1 MRVLVAYDGSDPAK
15 RALDYVLDQA
25 ERTDAAITVVHA
37 VDPSVY
43 DRGGEDPISTLGDAE
58 QRLVLESIE
67 DAENRGS
74 DLLAEA
80 SHLAQESGHEVETA
94 LLYGEPVRQIVEFA
108 AEEDVDAIVVGH
120 QGRSARA
127 GRMLGSVAKTV
138 VERASVPVTV
148 VP

>member
-1 MRVLVAYDGSDPAK
+1 MRVLVALDGSDPAE
-15 RALDYVLDQA
+15 RALDYAIDLA

-43 DRGGEDPISTLGDAE
+43 DRGGDEPISTLGDAE

-67 DAENRGS
+67 DAEGHGS

-80 SHLAQESGHEVETA
+80 SELAQEAGHEVDTA

-108 AEEDVDAIVVGH
+108 AAEGFDAIVVGH

-127 GRMLGSVAKTV
+127 GRMLGSVSKTV
-138 VERASVPVTV
+138 VERSSVPVTV